1 MVERQPSKLNV
12 ASSTLVSRSSYCR
25 YSSGVERFLGKEKVP
40 SSNLGIGSS
49 LNKQLMLIDV
59 LKSKIHRIKVTDGNL
74 DYIGSLTLDL
84 DLMDKVGLVNG
95 EKIQVLNVNNGERLE
110 TYVIEGQRGKGE
122 VIVNGPA
129 TYKISKGDKIIIN
142 SYAKIEFK
150 LASRF
155 KPKLLIYD

>member
-1 MVERQPSKLNV
+1 
-12 ASSTLVSRSSYCR
+12 
-25 YSSGVERFLGKEKVP
+25 
-40 SSNLGIGSS
+40 
-49 LNKQLMLIDV
+49 MLIDV

-74 DYIGSLTLDL
+74 DYIGSLTHDL

-129 TYKISKGDKIIIN
+129 TYRISKGDKIIIN

>member
-1 MVERQPSKLNV
+1 
-12 ASSTLVSRSSYCR
+12 
-25 YSSGVERFLGKEKVP
+25 
-40 SSNLGIGSS
+40 
-49 LNKQLMLIDV
+49 MLIDV

-74 DYIGSLTLDL
+74 DYIGSLTLDP

-129 TYKISKGDKIIIN
+129 TYRISKGDKIIIN
-142 SYAKIEFK
+142 SYAKIEFE
-150 LASRF
+150 LASKF
-155 KPKLLIYD
+155 KPKLLIYN